1 MSATTKFILAGLIG
15 LSLTV
20 FPASASIIT
29 FTGADIGV
37 LPGSPSGPNS
47 AMAAANF
54 DAAASLLGDE
64 SIITF
69 ESAPVGSFTSLIVAP
84 GVTISGSDVHA
95 NNQAINNTFDS
106 AFPSLDGYNTTPGGS
121 HFVEMMGGSL
131 VFTFAT
137 PVEFFG
143 AFLSGV
149 QDFTQDTYTFSDG
162 TSETINVPEAG
173 TSPTVGEL
181 VFVGF
186 TDAGKSIT
194 SVTINAGTN
203 AFDAIGVD
211 DVRFQSV
218 AAPEP
223 NSAVSLLTGCF
234 FFGLVLWFRRRRA
247 SAVFN
252 GRTGTAWHADA
263 N

>member
-1 MSATTKFILAGLIG
+1 MSATTKLILAGLIG

-20 FPASASIIT
+20 FPASAGIIT
-29 FTGADIGV
+29 FTGADLGV

-47 AMAAANF
+47 TLAATNF
-54 DAAASLLGDE
+54 DAAASVLGNE

-84 GVTISGSDVHA
+84 GVTISGSDVHG
-95 NNQAINNTFDS
+95 NNQAINDTFDS

-173 TSPTVGEL
+173 TSSSVGEL

-194 SVTINAGTN
+194 SVTVNAGTS

-211 DVRFQSV
+211 DVRFQSAAV
-218 AAPEP
+218 APEP
-223 NSAVSLLTGCF
+223 NPALSLLTSCC
-234 FFGLVLWFRRRRA
+234 FFGLMLWFRRRRA
-247 SAVFN
+247 VRARGV
-252 GRTGTAWHADA
+252 
-263 N
+263 

>member
-1 MSATTKFILAGLIG
+1 MSATTKLILEGLIG

-29 FTGADIGV
+29 FAGADLGV

-47 AMAAANF
+47 TLAATNF
-54 DAAASLLGDE
+54 DAAAALLGNE

-69 ESAPVGSFTSLIVAP
+69 ESAPVGSFNSLMVAA
-84 GVTISGSDVHA
+84 GVTISGSDIDG
-95 NNQAINNTFDS
+95 NNQAIDNTFDAS
-106 AFPSLDGYNTTPGGS
+106 FPSLDGYNTTPGGS
-121 HFVEMMGGSL
+121 RFVEMVGGSL
-131 VFTFAT
+131 VFTFTT

-149 QDFTQDTYTFSDG
+149 QDFTQDTFTFSDG
-162 TSETINVPEAG
+162 TSQTINVPEAG
-173 TSPTVGEL
+173 TSSSVGEL

-186 TDAGKSIT
+186 TDAGKSIS
-194 SVTINAGTN
+194 SVTVNAGTN

-211 DVRFQSV
+211 DVRFQSAAV
-218 AAPEP
+218 ATPEP

-234 FFGLVLWFRRRRA
+234 FGLALWLRRCRA
-247 SAVFN
+247 VRARAV
-252 GRTGTAWHADA
+252 RQGTWTA
-263 N
+263 